1 MIRSRLTIVAALVLL
16 SLGLLMSFSSVPA
29 FAAPGGV
36 FAQDVGEGDEDAQPG
51 EDQESSGGEDEGG
64 SGQNDPESQTD
75 PEEGGE
81 EGSAEAG
88 PPWTYQMAWMGLLLA
103 VLALAAIG
111 LLYYRLVVRRA
122 RGTA

>member
-1 MIRSRLTIVAALVLL
+1 LFRSRITIVAALTLL
-16 SLGLLMSFSSVPA
+16 AVGLLTTTTAV
-29 FAAPGGV
+29 AAPGRV
-36 FAQDVGEGDEDAQPG
+36 FAQDVGEGEEGAQPG

-81 EGSAEAG
+81 EGEAETG

-103 VLALAAIG
+103 VVAMAFIG
-111 LLYYRLVVRRA
+111 FLYYRLVVRRA
-122 RGTA
+122 RGTT